1 MQKPQNNRKQRTPRL
16 EQALTPPSHRST
28 ARWQADVEE
37 HTEDARPA
45 DVDEVPSCT
54 RASNRTTTTVVRQ
67 PVAPAVLKEVEDEAD
82 SDIEVETDF
91 EPAEEQQ
98 EQQERVVKATAPT
111 ERLEPAP
118 ILLAASQLPRRQA
131 YDSAMRT
138 IRTTPTAPS
147 AYRALSQTQSQ
158 GRTTERPPYTPRL
171 LHLSRLSRRPVAS
184 SAGSSLWQR
193 INAQRQH
200 WSTLVLVTIGVV
212 VCLLF
217 LSRLCLLAWTDVHDQ
232 LNYGM
237 PRTMQLDAVVG
248 DHDSAAHPTHVI
260 ALNLHSQIELFVL
273 PGGNAAH
280 AQVLIGPRLLW
291 ANADA
296 ATVEAHDLNHDGK
309 LDLVV
314 QITGAP
320 QLFGASPAMELVA
333 YATNDGFKPLVQV
346 EQ

>member
-1 MQKPQNNRKQRTPRL
+1 MPCRVNERLVQSKRKVSRYVPYPSFLLQSGAYVDWQTPELRGLAGHAGVCCLMPPISIPCTLGRPDMQKPQNNRKQRAPRL
-16 EQALTPPSHRST
+16 EQALTPPSQHST

-37 HTEDARPA
+37 HTEDAQPA

-91 EPAEEQQ
+91 EPAEEEQ

-131 YDSAMRT
+131 YDSPMHT

-184 SAGSSLWQR
+184 SAGPSLWQR
-193 INAQRQH
+193 INAYCQRQH
-200 WSTLVLVTIGVV
+200 WSTLVLATIGVV

-217 LSRLCLLAWTDVHDQ
+217 LSRLCLLAWTGVHDQ

-237 PRTMQLDAVVG
+237 PRTM
-248 DHDSAAHPTHVI
+248 
-260 ALNLHSQIELFVL
+260 
-273 PGGNAAH
+273 
-280 AQVLIGPRLLW
+280 
-291 ANADA
+291 
-296 ATVEAHDLNHDGK
+296 
-309 LDLVV
+309 
-314 QITGAP
+314 
-320 QLFGASPAMELVA
+320 
-333 YATNDGFKPLVQV
+333 
-346 EQ
+346 